1 MLIKKIKSYTRVLL
15 VLASIAFSFIT
26 CKEVFAAIDN
36 YYPKIAVVG
45 DSYTKQFQQT
55 AGYDRFEYYLY
66 KGDTI
71 FEVDNVKSTFGVMEH
86 YTYVVFLIGAEPYLL
101 SVDRDLF
108 YKYIKNYVESA
119 KNHGN
124 FVFLPSYMDFKGSRA
139 EGKVTTSE
147 DIDNIYKKIAGE
159 NANVFYIDMKNFSN
173 NGSLQQDKMNYNELF
188 YQTLYAK
195 IIYWVDSIDKEF
207 YKKSSDV
214 INNVNGNVIAVAG
227 DSYAG
232 TFVRFEKDKKY
243 NLLEFAKAGKTIGQN
258 AYLID
263 AAIETIAKYILI
275 ATSVNDFEKQTTL
288 NAFETNMRKYLN
300 HALKNHRVV
309 FLHTYMNYAAAKKR
323 TIKIED
329 YDAILKKLAE
339 EYDNTLY
346 VDMHD
351 LEKEEFQMP
360 DKRHYDKAFNDLLY
374 ERIDELIKSI
384 RK

>member
-1 MLIKKIKSYTRVLL
+1 M
-15 VLASIAFSFIT
+15 
-26 CKEVFAAIDN
+26 
-36 YYPKIAVVG
+36 
-45 DSYTKQFQQT
+45 
-55 AGYDRFEYYLY
+55 
-66 KGDTI
+66 
-71 FEVDNVKSTFGVMEH
+71 
-86 YTYVVFLIGAEPYLL
+86 
-101 SVDRDLF
+101 
-108 YKYIKNYVESA
+108 
-119 KNHGN
+119 
-124 FVFLPSYMDFKGSRA
+124 
-139 EGKVTTSE
+139 
-147 DIDNIYKKIAGE
+147 
-159 NANVFYIDMKNFSN
+159 
-173 NGSLQQDKMNYNELF
+173 
-188 YQTLYAK
+188 
-195 IIYWVDSIDKEF
+195 
-207 YKKSSDV
+207 
-214 INNVNGNVIAVAG
+214 
-227 DSYAG
+227 
-232 TFVRFEKDKKY
+232 RFEKDKKY